1 MENELDGSITTESAP
16 MTLVGPCVLH
26 SRILS
31 YAMPIQVF
39 EGKRHANV

>member
-1 MENELDGSITTESAP
+1 MENELDGIMTESAP
-16 MTLVGPCVLH
+16 MTLVGHCVYI

-31 YAMPIQVF
+31 YATPIQVF